1 MIKVWMVIPA
11 YNEAK
16 HLEKLLLELKS
27 KGLKTLVVDDGS
39 KDQTYNVAVKTSD
52 VVIKNEKN
60 LGKGMSLRRAINFL
74 LENEEFD
81 YIITMD
87 ADGQHS
93 VLDLDTFIKNA
104 ASGES
109 FVVGNRMEEPRGMPW
124 IRVVTN
130 KAMSRLLSKIA
141 KQSIPDTQCGMR
153 LISKDVLEKISF
165 ETNNFEFESEILIK
179 ATRAGFTIKSIPIQS
194 IYFRNVKSRINPF
207 LDTLRFVRF
216 IMSLDEI
223 KNETHHSDTK

>member
-1 MIKVWMVIPA
+1 MKIWMVIPA

-16 HLEKLLLELKS
+16 HLEKLLLELKN
-27 KGLKTLVVDDGS
+27 KGLNTIIIDDGS
-39 KDQTYNVAVKTSD
+39 KDSTYAVAVKTAD
-52 VVIKNEKN
+52 IVIQNEKN

-74 LENEEFD
+74 LENEKFD

-93 VLDLDTFIKNA
+93 VLDLDAFIKSA
-104 ASGES
+104 AVGES

-124 IRVVTN
+124 VRILTN
-130 KAMSRLLSKIA
+130 KAMSWLLSKIA

-153 LISKDVLEKISF
+153 LIARMVLGKISF
-165 ETNNFEFESEILIK
+165 ETSNFEFESEMLIK
-179 ATRAGFTIKSIPIQS
+179 AAKAGFTIKSIPIQS

-207 LDTLRFVRF
+207 FDTLRFLKFV
-216 IMSLDEI
+216 MSLDKI
-223 KNETHHSDTK
+223 KNETHRSDTK